1 MIRANV
7 EEEREATMAR
17 FLAGLNKDIANE
29 YGDVFPEELPKEL
42 PPIRGIERQI
52 DFMPGAQI
60 PNRPAYRANPEETKE
75 LQKQVEELLQKGH
88 IRESLSPCA
97 VPVILVPKK
106 DGSWRM
112 CCTFCMD
119 RVIFLGYVVSSNG
132 IEVDQEKVKAI
143 REWPRP
149 TSGKRPIAYFSEKL
163 NGAQMKYSTY
173 DKELYALVRALQTW
187 QHYLWPKEFMI
198 HTDHEKTFPYVVKYK
213 QGKENVIADALS
225 RRYAL
230 ISSLSSKLIGFEY
243 IKDLYKS
250 DSDFANVYDACE
262 QVAFQKFYRNDRYL
276 FRDNKLC
283 LDSRT
288 NPFEEGGNDTTH
300 QGNGDLRMPM
310 GPITRSRSNKLKTQ
324 FHIYVQAFVSQELQ
338 EVLLIKLGE
347 ELRKTP
353 KCVCTLEASNQEG

>member
-42 PPIRGIERQI
+42 PPIRGIEHQI

-88 IRESLSPCA
+88 IRESLSPC
-97 VPVILVPKK
+97 VVLVILVPKK

-143 REWPRP
+143 REWRDLQFCMDKVHFLGFVVTSDGIEVDEDKVKAIRDWPSP
-149 TSGKRPIAYFSEKL
+149 TSDQRPLMFFSEKL
-163 NGAQMKYSTY
+163 SGAALKYPTY
-173 DKELYALVRALQTW
+173 DKELYALYRALHTW
-187 QHYLWPKEFMI
+187 QHYLWSKE
-198 HTDHEKTFPYVVKYK
+198 
-213 QGKENVIADALS
+213 GKENVVADELS
-225 RRYAL
+225 RRYVL
-230 ISSLSSKLIGFEY
+230 LNSLSARLLGFEH
-243 IKDLYKS
+243 IKELYAS
-250 DSDFANVYDACE
+250 DEDFGDIYNSCGD
-262 QVAFQKFYRNDRYL
+262 VA
-276 FRDNKLC
+276 
-283 LDSRT
+283 
-288 NPFEEGGNDTTH
+288 GNDANQLGQE
-300 QGNGDLRMPM
+300 QGREEHEEMISNPIVLPR
-310 GPITRSRSNKLKTQ
+310 GPITRSRAKRFSK
-324 FHIYVQAFVSQELQ
+324 H
-338 EVLLIKLGE
+338 
-347 ELRKTP
+347 
-353 KCVCTLEASNQEG
+353 